1 MEKKSRKKYP
11 FLLNNHVE
19 FTLNYRKIADYDDFG
34 NFWNF
39 LFENLEMNFYKLT
52 KFQLWGVILVV
63 EQDVISLFLWLSV
76 NWLNWHLP
84 PTRPWSQFRNYVSF
98 SIIHL
103 IFQITCYVSTTM
115 DKESVILWSLRNC
128 SIQSK
133 FENITISSIRSQ
145 VHKQTK
151 TYLQTIYR

>member
-52 KFQLWGVILVV
+52 KFQL
-63 EQDVISLFLWLSV
+63 
-76 NWLNWHLP
+76 
-84 PTRPWSQFRNYVSF
+84 
-98 SIIHL
+98 
-103 IFQITCYVSTTM
+103 
-115 DKESVILWSLRNC
+115 
-128 SIQSK
+128 
-133 FENITISSIRSQ
+133 
-145 VHKQTK
+145 
-151 TYLQTIYR
+151 